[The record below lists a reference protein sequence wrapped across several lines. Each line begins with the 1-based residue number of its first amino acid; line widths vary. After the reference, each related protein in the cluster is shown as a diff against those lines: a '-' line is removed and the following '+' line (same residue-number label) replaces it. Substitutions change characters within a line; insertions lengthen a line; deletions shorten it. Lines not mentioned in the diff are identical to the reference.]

1 MRQRLIPALTL
12 ALSLSLPAW
21 SLPLPESADTDQRI
35 PIYHDSAAAPD
46 LAEGPPIDRILQG
59 AIGIGGTVA
68 FLLAGTQ
75 MIGLR
80 SVSGTSVAESYYQSM
95 GIFSLGMA
103 AISGCLA
110 VDAFSKP

>member
-1 MRQRLIPALTL
+1 MRQRLIPAVTL
-12 ALSLSLPAW
+12 AMSLSLPAW
-21 SLPLPESADTDQRI
+21 SMPLPEAAASTRII
-35 PIYHDSAAAPD
+35 PIYHDSAPAPD
-46 LAEGPPIDRILQG
+46 LASGPPIGRILQG